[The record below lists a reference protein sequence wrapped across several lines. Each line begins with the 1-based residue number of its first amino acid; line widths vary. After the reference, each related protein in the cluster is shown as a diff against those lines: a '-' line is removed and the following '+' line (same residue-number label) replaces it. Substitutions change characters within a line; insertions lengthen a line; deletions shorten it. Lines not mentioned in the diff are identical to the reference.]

1 MVRKMENVEKYV
13 KIGIDSYTYNLFR
26 EEKEKWRR
34 KTGRVLDNSDILLIL
49 VQRSRALEC
58 LESDKSKSVE
68 QCKKET
74 ALQNY

>member
-1 MVRKMENVEKYV
+1 VEKAEKYV
-13 KIGIDSYTYNLFR
+13 KIGIDGYTYNLFKS
-26 EEKEKWRR
+26 EKDKWRK

-58 LESDKSKSVE
+58 LESDKNKTVE
-68 QCKKET
+68 ECKKET

>member
-1 MVRKMENVEKYV
+1 MENVEKYV
-13 KIGIDSYTYNLFR
+13 KIGIDKYTYDLFR
-26 EEKEKWRR
+26 TEKEKWRK

-58 LESDKSKSVE
+58 LESDKGKTVE

>member
-1 MVRKMENVEKYV
+1 MENVEKYV
-13 KIGIDSYTYNLFR
+13 KIGIDKYTYDLFR
-26 EEKEKWRR
+26 TEKEKWRK

-58 LESDKSKSVE
+58 LESDKHKTVE
-68 QCKKET
+68 ECKKET

>member
-1 MVRKMENVEKYV
+1 MEKAEKYV
-13 KIGIDSYTYNLFR
+13 KIGIDGYTYNLFKS
-26 EEKEKWRR
+26 EKDKWRK

-58 LESDKSKSVE
+58 LENDKSKTVE
-68 QCKKET
+68 ECKKET